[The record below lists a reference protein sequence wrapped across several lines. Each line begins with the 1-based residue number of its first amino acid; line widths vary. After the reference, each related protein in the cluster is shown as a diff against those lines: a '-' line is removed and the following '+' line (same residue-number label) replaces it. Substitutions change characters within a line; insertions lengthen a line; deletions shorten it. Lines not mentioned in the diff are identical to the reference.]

1 MTMNRTLRLTL
12 LLPLLCASA
21 LCAAQNTRT
30 DRQQPVNIEAD
41 RMTIDDRNKTNVFE
55 GSVVMSQ
62 GSLEIRGDRV
72 VISQGADGFQRGVA
86 TGNNRLA
93 TFRQKREGTNTY
105 IEGEAERIEYDGQAD
120 LVRLIRQ
127 GELRRYRAG
136 TLSDELTGARIV
148 YNNATDIFT
157 VDGAPRQPGATGG
170 TRVRATLAPKEKPA
184 SPGAPT
190 TEAPVLRASPE
201 LAPAPRQAP

>member
-21 LCAAQNTRT
+21 LCAAQNT

-105 IEGEAERIEYDGQAD
+105 IEGEAERIEYDSRAERA
-120 LVRLIRQ
+120 RL
-127 GELRRYRAG
+127 
-136 TLSDELTGARIV
+136 
-148 YNNATDIFT
+148 
-157 VDGAPRQPGATGG
+157 
-170 TRVRATLAPKEKPA
+170 
-184 SPGAPT
+184 
-190 TEAPVLRASPE
+190 
-201 LAPAPRQAP
+201 

>member
-105 IEGEAERIEYDGQAD
+105 IEGEAERIEYDSRAERA
-120 LVRLIRQ
+120 RLF
-127 GELRRYRAG
+127 GRARVSSAG
-136 TLSDELTGARIV
+136 DVVTGDFIEYDALTEKYTASR
-148 YNNATDIFT
+148 AQSS
-157 VDGAPRQPGATGG
+157 RE
-170 TRVRATLAPKEKPA
+170 RVRA
-184 SPGAPT
+184 
-190 TEAPVLRASPE
+190 VIQ
-201 LAPAPRQAP
+201 PRGN